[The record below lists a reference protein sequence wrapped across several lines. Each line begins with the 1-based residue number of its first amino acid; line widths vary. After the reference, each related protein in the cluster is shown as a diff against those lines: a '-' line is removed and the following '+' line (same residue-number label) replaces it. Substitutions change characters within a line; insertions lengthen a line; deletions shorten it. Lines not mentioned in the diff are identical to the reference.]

1 MKPCDENNNYIFV
14 SYAHR
19 DSEKVVHIIN
29 LLSNH
34 GYNIWYDDGID
45 PGTEWDENIAR
56 HIVDCSYFIAFV
68 SKNYLESK
76 NCKDEL
82 NYARDCEKK
91 QLLVYLE
98 EVELPIGMAMR
109 MNRLQA
115 IWWCKY
121 EDESAALDKLL
132 GAKDI
137 AIAATGTG
145 VPEGE
150 SADAEDSA
158 IEGETDSKGVKSNIS
173 KNKYNNLLFL
183 GIAILI
189 VIVCT
194 IILMI
199 TKRKLGSAGKE
210 SDDNYSAIE
219 DNNDIVVVDS
229 QQYAD
234 EGVAYLYGSD
244 GKKQDSA
251 KAFELFKKAADL
263 GNHDGIK
270 YIAYCYSSGDGV
282 EKDVNK
288 ALEYYE
294 IYLENWD
301 EAWAYEA
308 VGNIYFLGEGIDKD
322 PVKALEYYEISYK
335 KGNTNSPNLC
345 YRIGQL
351 YEKGEGVKL
360 DIDKAKEY
368 YRLGADKGYANCQEA
383 LEALN

>member
-137 AIAATGTG
+137 DIASIGTSSYKRTGSDK
-145 VPEGE
+145 E
-150 SADAEDSA
+150 SALIANEA
-158 IEGETDSKGVKSNIS
+158 KSKAAK
-173 KNKYNNLLFL
+173 KNHNTLIFL
-183 GIAILI
+183 GIAIFIVALSTVILI
-189 VIVCT
+189 F
-194 IILMI
+194 
-199 TKRKLGSAGKE
+199 TKNKLGDTGGEPDTAPPSVEAEKDE
-210 SDDNYSAIE
+210 N
-219 DNNDIVVVDS
+219 IVVVDS
-229 QQYAD
+229 QQFVD
-234 EGVAYLYGSD
+234 EGVAYLYGAD
-244 GKKQDSA
+244 GKEQDSA
-251 KAFELFKKAADL
+251 KAFELFKQAADL

-282 EKDVNK
+282 ERDVNK

-294 IYLENWD
+294 MYLEKWD

>member
-1 MKPCDENNNYIFV
+1 MKPCDENKNYIFV

-19 DSEKVVHIIN
+19 DSDKVVHIIN

-34 GYNIWYDDGID
+34 GYTIWYDDGID

-137 AIAATGTG
+137 DIASIGTSSHKRNGSDKESSAIANETNSKAT
-145 VPEGE
+145 
-150 SADAEDSA
+150 
-158 IEGETDSKGVKSNIS
+158 
-173 KNKYNNLLFL
+173 KNKYNTLVFL

-189 VIVCT
+189 VALSTVILIV
-194 IILMI
+194 
-199 TKRKLGSAGKE
+199 TKNKLGDTGGEPDTAPLSVEAE
-210 SDDNYSAIE
+210 E
-219 DNNDIVVVDS
+219 DEDIVVVDS
-229 QQYAD
+229 QQYVD
-234 EGVAYLYGSD
+234 QGVAYLYGSD

-251 KAFELFKKAADL
+251 KAFDCFKQAADL

-270 YIAYCYSSGDGV
+270 YIAYCYNSGDGV